1 MAETDYVFLQGNQL
15 WERWITHKEANFVI
29 AETGFGT
36 GLNFFAVTKLFREF
50 RQQHENHPLKRL
62 NFISFEKY
70 PLKITAL
77 LQAHLAYPQFE
88 DLSAHLQRYWPSLI
102 LGCHRIH
109 FEETTL
115 DLWFGDVSEN
125 LPQLGDYMNERINAW
140 FLDGF
145 APSKNPEMWNDDLYN
160 LMFRFTK
167 PNGSFATFTAAS
179 AVRKGLESAGFNVTK
194 RKGFGKNG
202 NV

>member
-1 MAETDYVFLQGNQL
+1 M
-15 WERWITHKEANFVI
+15 
-29 AETGFGT
+29 
-36 GLNFFAVTKLFREF
+36 
-50 RQQHENHPLKRL
+50 
-62 NFISFEKY
+62 
-70 PLKITAL
+70 
-77 LQAHLAYPQFE
+77 QAHLAYPQFE

-167 PNGSFATFTAAS
+167 PNGSFVTFTAAS

-194 RKGFGKNG
+194 RKGFGKNR